1 MLHLLASNRKEYGI
15 ENIIKKYL
23 EKAILHIADIK
34 PVRFMGTTCQTV
46 NLARTASFEPLIV
59 QK

>member
-1 MLHLLASNRKEYGI
+1 MGWLGRVYRLYWLKGL
-15 ENIIKKYL
+15 KKYL
-23 EKAILHIADIK
+23 EKAILHIAAIK
-34 PVRFMGTTCQTV
+34 PVRFMGKTCQTV